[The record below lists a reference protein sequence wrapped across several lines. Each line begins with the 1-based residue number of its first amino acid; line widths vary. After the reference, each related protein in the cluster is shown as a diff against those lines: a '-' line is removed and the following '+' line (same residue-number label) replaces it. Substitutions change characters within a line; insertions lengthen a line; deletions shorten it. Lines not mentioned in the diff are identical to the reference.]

1 MEAKFWLGM
10 FGVIVGVCVA
20 GAIVFL
26 FLGYAWY
33 TWGPL
38 VALISV
44 MVIVFVIAQL
54 VDRRHRRAMAAEE
67 MAD

>member
-54 VDRRHRRAMAAEE
+54 VNRKQRRAMAEE
-67 MAD
+67 MAE